1 MSHPRAA
8 TVGQLKE
15 SGYKPCS
22 VKDELRR
29 NIIRKLKAGEEL
41 FPGLVGYRDSVIPQ
55 IVNGILSKHDLLF
68 LGLRGQAKT
77 RILRM
82 LPMLLD
88 EWIPVLGGTEINDD
102 PLEPGTKT
110 GRRIVAEQGDA
121 AAVEWV
127 HRDDRYHE
135 KLATP
140 DVTIA
145 DLIGEIDLVK
155 HAEGRYL
162 SDESTMH
169 YGLIPRSNRGIFAIN
184 ELPDLAPRIQVGLFN
199 VLEER
204 DVQIRGYP
212 IRLELDVCLVFS
224 ANPEDYTNRGRIVT
238 PLKDRIGSVI
248 RTHYPETVAE
258 GIQIAQENAWL
269 QRKGKSQSDSDVRVE
284 VPAFMN
290 EIVEQVV
297 RLARSSPHVSQAS
310 GVSVRTSIAN
320 LETVVSNAERR
331 GLATGEKRVVPRVC
345 DLNYL
350 VASCR
355 GKIEM
360 TLAEEEGAEDKLIR
374 ALVGEAVKAVFAK
387 HGDAEGYDSI
397 TEQFKGNLT
406 FPAGD
411 DLSAEEFVAN
421 MKAIKGLPQ
430 AAAQLAK
437 EMELDSSDPATL
449 ASVGEFLLE
458 GLYVNNRLS
467 KYNAR
472 GKTFFKR

>member
-1 MSHPRAA
+1 MSHPRPA

-15 SGYKPCS
+15 TGYKPSS

-29 NIIRKLKAGEEL
+29 NVIRKLRGGEEL
-41 FPGLVGYRDSVIPQ
+41 FPGIVGYRDTVIPQ
-55 IVNGILSKHDLLF
+55 IVNGILSRHDLLF

-82 LPMLLD
+82 LPNLLD
-88 EWIPVLGGTEINDD
+88 EWMPVLADVEINDD
-102 PLEPGTKT
+102 PIAPMTTT
-110 GRRIVAEQGDA
+110 GKRILAEQGDDA
-121 AAVEWV
+121 KIEWV

-212 IRLELDVCLVFS
+212 IRLNLDVCLVFS

-248 RTHYPETVAE
+248 RTHYPETIAE
-258 GIQIAQENAWL
+258 GLEVIQQNAWL
-269 QRKGKSQSDSDVRVE
+269 DRNGDGSPSGVRVE
-284 VPAFMN
+284 MPRFMS
-290 EIVEQVV
+290 EIIEEVV

-320 LETVVSNAERR
+320 AEVVTSNAERR
-331 GLATGEKRVVPRVC
+331 GIVTGEKRIVPRIC
-345 DLNYL
+345 DLNLL

-360 TLAEEEGAEDKLIR
+360 TLAEEDNAEDKLVQ
-374 ALVGEAVKAVFAK
+374 ALVGEAVKNVFNRVT
-387 HGDAEGYDSI
+387 DTDEYEPI

-411 DLSAEEFVAN
+411 DLSADEFVAN
-421 MKAIKGLPQ
+421 MKAIRQLPQ
-430 AAAQLAK
+430 LATK
-437 EMELDSSDPATL
+437 LAREMELDSNDPAIL
-449 ASVGEFLLE
+449 ASIGEFILE

-467 KYNAR
+467 KYNSK